1 VTQKIIQLVNVLH
14 PDARTDWKRQR
25 ERVTVEHRTAV
36 EDRLIVMEH
45 DVAVSAS
52 FRRERNAH
60 LTVSV
65 VGWSSMEI

>member
-1 VTQKIIQLVNVLH
+1 MH
-14 PDARTDWKRQR
+14 RGARTDWKRQR

-52 FRRERNAH
+52 FRRARDAHPDSLRRRLIINAD
-60 LTVSV
+60 L
-65 VGWSSMEI
+65 GGA